1 MRVKE
6 IKILF
11 INLHYELFHI
21 MLNEG
26 FWFLLNL
33 KHLSHTYSL
42 YLDESSLFGSHINN
56 IMYCDFMEF
65 KKMVCYSF
73 VIKPFF
79 GCAEATLLKK
89 TQVDGFLSILRL
101 Y

>member
-1 MRVKE
+1 MIVKE
-6 IKILF
+6 LKILF
-11 INLHYELFHI
+11 KKLHYELFHI

-26 FWFLLNL
+26 FWFLKNL

-42 YLDESSLFGSHINN
+42 YLDKSSLFRPHKSN

-65 KKMVCYSF
+65 KKMICYSF

-89 TQVDGFLSILRL
+89 TQIDGFLPILRL
-101 Y
+101 H